1 MCSWRR
7 QAERSSGPRQ
17 RGPGLP
23 KLNGAHVR
31 RLGYRRLTGV
41 IAEVRRDHRREARR
55 DVGRDVLRWW
65 TALGVE
71 ARQPRCDVEPP
82 VADARPVP
90 IDEGGATVL
99 AEADVVAPH
108 VQVQELAAVERRR
121 LGRT

>member
-7 QAERSSGPRQ
+7 QAERSSRPRQ

-23 KLNGAHVR
+23 KLNRAHVR
-31 RLGYRRLTGV
+31 RFGYRRLTGV

-55 DVGRDVLRWW
+55 DVWRDVLLWR

-71 ARQPRCDVEPP
+71 ARQPPGDVEPP
-82 VADARPVP
+82 VAHARPVP
-90 IDEGGATVL
+90 IDESGATVE
-99 AEADVVAPH
+99 AEADVVASH
-108 VQVQELAAVERRR
+108 VEVQQLAAVERRR